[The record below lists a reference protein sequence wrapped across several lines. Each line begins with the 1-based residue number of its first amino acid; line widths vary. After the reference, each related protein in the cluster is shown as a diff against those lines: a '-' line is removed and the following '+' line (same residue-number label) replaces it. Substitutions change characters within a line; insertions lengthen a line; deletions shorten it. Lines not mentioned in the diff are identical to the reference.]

1 MIYMRSKNYSLLITY
16 IIIIATIFWSIYS
29 PIPRNITTLDIESE
43 KFSTER
49 ALIHVKEISKKPHF
63 VGAEAH
69 EDVRNYIVSE
79 LQKLGL
85 DVDIQKQV
93 AINNKW
99 RASTTTH
106 NILARIPGD
115 NHSEAL
121 MLLSHYD
128 SSPHSSLGASDAG
141 SGVAAIIE
149 GVRAFLSTNKQ
160 TKNDIIIL
168 ISDGEELGLLGAK
181 AFVKYH
187 PWAKDVKLVLNFEA
201 RGSGGPSYML
211 LETNQGN
218 KKFIEAFANANVPY
232 PVSNSIAYSIYKSL
246 PNDTDLTVF
255 REDANIDGYN
265 FAFIDDHFDYHTA
278 QDSYERLDKNSLEHQ
293 GTYLMTTLN
302 YFSQESISD
311 LKSDEDYIFFNIS
324 PFGLIYYP
332 TSWIFPMLLIAF
344 ILFGFLL
351 FYGFKQDKLTVKN
364 ILKGF
369 LPLLLSLVSVGLF
382 SFFGW
387 KFIKILY
394 PQYGDMINKF
404 TYNGVSYIFFFS
416 LFSIV
421 ILLTIYH
428 RFCKKNSLENLMV
441 APLIF
446 WLFISLAVPY
456 KIIGASYM
464 VIPLLFGL
472 ISFGF
477 ILFKKKMKI
486 PIWWHSLLAFPL
498 IMLFVPFVYMFPV
511 ALGLEMLAASSILL
525 VLIFVLML
533 PIFYQYDYKLKII
546 LLVAGILFF
555 FKAHIN
561 SGYNLDQRKPNS
573 LIYMMNIDENK
584 ASWLSFDKKL
594 DDFTKQYLSEEHSNN
609 ENKIVFKSKFDT
621 SINYQLETKLLD
633 LSTPT
638 ITVLGDS
645 VFNYQRYIK
654 ILFKS
659 NRKANKM
666 EMIAIKPLSVF
677 SIKINGDE
685 EKSNSDETLFKV
697 SKNRQVMSY
706 YFHKSEPLEITLIVP
721 SFEKFDVN
729 IYETKFDLLNNKI
742 IKTSPRTN
750 IMMPKPYVTSD
761 ATIIV
766 KNINFPIYEQ

>member
-1 MIYMRSKNYSLLITY
+1 MKSKNYSLLITY
-16 IIIIATIFWSIYS
+16 IIIIATVFWSIYS
-29 PIPRNITTLDIESE
+29 LLPRNITTLDIPIE

-49 ALIHVKEISKKPHF
+49 ALVHVKEISKKPHF

-69 EDVRNYIVSE
+69 EEVRNYIVSE

-85 DVDIQKQV
+85 DVEIQQQV
-93 AINNKW
+93 ATNNKW
-99 RASTTTH
+99 RASATLH
-106 NILARIPGD
+106 NILARIPGE
-115 NHSEAL
+115 NNSEAL

-128 SSPHSSLGASDAG
+128 SSPHASLGASDAG

-149 GVRAFLSTNKQ
+149 GVRAFLSTNKKP
-160 TKNDIIIL
+160 KNDIIIL

-187 PWAKDVKLVLNFEA
+187 PWAKYVKLVLNFEA

-218 KKFIEAFANANVPY
+218 KKFIEAFANANAPY

-278 QDSYERLDKNSLEHQ
+278 QDSYERLDKNTLEHQ
-293 GTYLMTTLN
+293 GTYLMATLN

-344 ILFGFLL
+344 MFFGVLL

-369 LPLLLSLVSVGLF
+369 LPLLLSLISVGLF

-404 TYNGVSYIFFFS
+404 TYNGVFYIIAFS
-416 LFSIV
+416 LFSVVGFLI
-421 ILLTIYH
+421 IYQK
-428 RFCKKNSLENLMV
+428 FSKKNSLENLMI

-446 WLFISLAVPY
+446 WLFISLAVPF

-464 VIPLLFGL
+464 VIPLLFVL

-477 ILFKKKMKI
+477 ILFNKKIKT

-498 IMLFVPFVYMFPV
+498 MMLFIPFVYMLPV
-511 ALGLEMLAASSILL
+511 ALGLEMLVASSILL
-525 VLIFVLML
+525 VLILVLML
-533 PIFYQYDYKLKII
+533 PIFYQNDYKLKII
-546 LLVAGILFF
+546 LLVAGILFL
-555 FKAHIN
+555 FKAHID
-561 SGYNLDQRKPNS
+561 SGYNSDQRKPNS
-573 LIYMMNIDENK
+573 LIYIMNIEENK

-594 DDFTKQYLSEEHSNN
+594 DEFTKQYLSEEHPNN
-609 ENKIVFKSKFDT
+609 ENKIFFKSKFDT

-638 ITVLGDS
+638 ITVLSDS
-645 VFNYQRYIK
+645 VFNYQRYLK
-654 ILFKS
+654 ILFQS

-666 EMIAIKPLSVF
+666 EMIALNPLRVF

-685 EKSNSDETLFKV
+685 EKSNSDEPLFKV

-706 YFHKSEPLEITLIVP
+706 YFHKSEPLEITLIVS
-721 SFEKFDVN
+721 SFEEFDVN
-729 IYETKFDLLNNKI
+729 IYETKFDLLNNDL

-766 KNINFPIYEQ
+766 KRINFPTYEK